1 MQNNRD
7 FYLELEK
14 EIQNILDFPVPEI
27 LIKES
32 RDINNKLLEL
42 RYSISSEEL
51 ITIAQKIINN
61 ILIAKGYKIINI
73 DKMTFEVLH
82 TKNNTKSIFDI
93 FIINNENSD
102 HLDLSKIPDENL
114 EKILNSKANF
124 IGLFFIDKKKVEFIS
139 NQKLKTLIE
148 GDIIKN
154 NKSIPI
160 SGNFRT
166 VQI

>member
-1 MQNNRD
+1 
-7 FYLELEK
+7 
-14 EIQNILDFPVPEI
+14 
-27 LIKES
+27 
-32 RDINNKLLEL
+32 
-42 RYSISSEEL
+42 
-51 ITIAQKIINN
+51 
-61 ILIAKGYKIINI
+61 
-73 DKMTFEVLH
+73 MTFEVLH

-148 GDIIKN
+148 GDVIKN

-166 VQI
+166 VRI

>member
-114 EKILNSKANF
+114 EKF
-124 IGLFFIDKKKVEFIS
+124 
-139 NQKLKTLIE
+139 
-148 GDIIKN
+148 
-154 NKSIPI
+154 
-160 SGNFRT
+160 
-166 VQI
+166 